1 MANIANSE
9 FSKVLAPTPA
19 DLCVSCDKRDV
30 AAPTAAP
37 TANDTQELAVLPA
50 GCVPV
55 GYLVNVPDLDT
66 GATFTFSLGFLN
78 TGKTDLSTAAAEG
91 GAVLASAKTTA
102 QAGGLLVPEATSL
115 LAVQPVNYDRYFAV
129 KYTGTFAGWQTGT
142 WRVALQYRPA

>member
-1 MANIANSE
+1 MANTKNTE
-9 FSKVLAPTPA
+9 FDKVLAPTPA
-19 DLCVSCDKRDV
+19 DLCVSVDKRDV
-30 AAPTAAP
+30 VAPTTAP

-55 GYLVNVPDLDT
+55 GYLIAVPDLDT
-66 GATFTFSLGFLN
+66 GATVTFSLGFLN

-102 QAGGLLVPEATSL
+102 QAGGILVPEAAAL
-115 LAVQPVNYDRYFAV
+115 LAVQPVNYDRYLAV
-129 KYTGTFAGWQTGT
+129 KYTGTFAGWQSGT

>member
-9 FSKVLAPTPA
+9 FSKILAPTPA
-19 DLCVSCDKRDV
+19 DICLSCDKRNV
-30 AAPTAAP
+30 VAPTAAP

-55 GYLVNVPDLDT
+55 DYLIAVPDLDT
-66 GATFTFSLGFLN
+66 GSTVTFSLGFLN

-102 QAGGLLVPEATSL
+102 QAGGVLTPESEVLLKVT
-115 LAVQPVNYDRYFAV
+115 PVDYDRYLAV
-129 KYTGTFAGWQTGT
+129 KYTGTFAGWQSGT
-142 WRVALQYRPA
+142 WRVALKYRPA